1 MKRKISSDELPSSNK
16 RQKDVK
22 SEIEQGRSKSGCE
35 TPEGNSGNRNSNS
48 TSSKDP
54 PSGKSSLPRLES
66 VVPKLEDTYHK
77 SGKRNSTSSKHSS
90 SGESSLPEPESA
102 ARKLENTYHKSR
114 KRNHTTL
121 EEDEAEFPEPL
132 ALEAKP
138 HVFTNPKSSPE
149 AGKREK
155 KAAIGRFQ
163 IGQLALTPPPTPESE
178 EKDHSTSED
187 GGTTEPIAKKTK
199 HRHSSAA
206 QHDFPDLYTQ
216 RQILKSKT
224 GLKSSL
230 DKLPREIRNM
240 IYSEVL
246 GTNRRRTVFLQVE
259 AQLQLEEQKPA
270 NELRDHTITR
280 IKRQMEQESGEG
292 YYYQPIRML
301 DTAIFR
307 TSTTVYKEA
316 RSAFLESNNVHV
328 LPGLQYYSY
337 LVPEPVA
344 FDSITE
350 YQLLEARKMELVC
363 NTAMLPL
370 IAEVLAQRENQPQ
383 ELHIRL
389 CKVAETTSC
398 FDFISW
404 IRSLVGVRA
413 KACTLQICKIE
424 AYQESHTASIAVPID
439 DLCDGFKVHID
450 DIVGI
455 IESRLRIDVEE
466 VRLTTTAI

>member
-1 MKRKISSDELPSSNK
+1 MNHADTQDKIFKVDTMKRKVSSDELPSSKK
-16 RQKDVK
+16 RQKNVK
-22 SEIEQGRSKSGCE
+22 SEIEQGSSKSGCE
-35 TPEGNSGNRNSNS
+35 TPEGNSGNRDSNS

-54 PSGKSSLPRLES
+54 PGGKSSLPKPET
-66 VVPKLEDTYHK
+66 VVRKLEETYQK
-77 SGKRNSTSSKHSS
+77 SGERYSATSKASPG
-90 SGESSLPEPESA
+90 GESSLPEQESA
-102 ARKLENTYHKSR
+102 TRRLEDTYHKSR

-132 ALEAKP
+132 APEAEP
-138 HVFTNPKSSPE
+138 HIFTSPKSLQE

-163 IGQLALTPPPTPESE
+163 ISQLALTPPPTPESE
-178 EKDHSTSED
+178 EKDHSTSGD
-187 GGTTEPIAKKTK
+187 GGKTEPIAKKTK
-199 HRHSSAA
+199 HHTQYDLFGSSW
-206 QHDFPDLYTQ
+206 DEPP
-216 RQILKSKT
+216 K
-224 GLKSSL
+224 
-230 DKLPREIRNM
+230 
-240 IYSEVL
+240 
-246 GTNRRRTVFLQVE
+246 RTVFLHAE

-270 NELRDHTITR
+270 SELRDHTITR

-328 LPGLQYYSY
+328 LPGLQYHSY

-350 YQLLEARKMELVC
+350 YQLLEARKMELIC

-389 CKVAETTSC
+389 CQVAETTSC

>member
-1 MKRKISSDELPSSNK
+1 MNRKISSDELPSSNK
-16 RQKDVK
+16 RQKNVK
-22 SEIEQGRSKSGCE
+22 LEIEQGSSKSGCE
-35 TPEGNSGNRNSNS
+35 NPEGDSGNRDGKS
-48 TSSKDP
+48 TSSKYSP
-54 PSGKSSLPRLES
+54 GGESSLPKLEL
-66 VVPKLEDTYHK
+66 VVPKLEDSYHK
-77 SGKRNSTSSKHSS
+77 SGKRNSTSSKHCPG
-90 SGESSLPEPESA
+90 GESSLPKPESA
-102 ARKLENTYHKSR
+102 ARKLKDTCHKSR

-132 ALEAKP
+132 APEAEP
-138 HVFTNPKSSPE
+138 HVFTSPKSL
-149 AGKREK
+149 
-155 KAAIGRFQ
+155 Q
-163 IGQLALTPPPTPESE
+163 
-178 EKDHSTSED
+178 
-187 GGTTEPIAKKTK
+187 
-199 HRHSSAA
+199 
-206 QHDFPDLYTQ
+206 
-216 RQILKSKT
+216 
-224 GLKSSL
+224 
-230 DKLPREIRNM
+230 EIRNM

-270 NELRDHTITR
+270 SELRDHTITP

-301 DTAIFR
+301 DMAIFR

-350 YQLLEARKMELVC
+350 YQLLEARKMELIC

-389 CKVAETTSC
+389 CQVAETTSC